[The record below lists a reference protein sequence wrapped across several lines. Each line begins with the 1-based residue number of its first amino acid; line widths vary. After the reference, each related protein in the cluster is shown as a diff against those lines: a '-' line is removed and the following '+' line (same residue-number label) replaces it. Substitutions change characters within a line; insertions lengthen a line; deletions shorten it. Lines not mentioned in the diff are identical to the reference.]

1 MLVGFLFNLYRIY
14 ISPKLGRMADKHGMA
29 KILRYTVLALGF
41 NLLSN
46 TFTMP
51 FNAYPMLIVG
61 AFMGST
67 AWAFVGIGLF
77 GIQLAFFKSENRMT
91 RLIIVSSLCG
101 LFGFLVSILGGQLL
115 KYFQSLSPYLFGQKI
130 YAQQILNL
138 IGFIVILFMVYYI
151 RFHIETVKIDV
162 NRKDGRV

>member
-1 MLVGFLFNLYRIY
+1 
-14 ISPKLGRMADKHGMA
+14 
-29 KILRYTVLALGF
+29 
-41 NLLSN
+41 
-46 TFTMP
+46 MP

-101 LFGFLVSILGGQLL
+101 VFGFLVSILGGQLL
-115 KYFQSLSPYLFGQKI
+115 RYFQSLSPYLFGQKI